1 MGQIELRLDISED
14 EEEERRR
21 PGIDALESAV
31 HEEALEERKR
41 KGMIGQIDLPTKE
54 GRSFPTKKLKDS
66 LLVFVFLA
74 MAAKLVQ

>member
-1 MGQIELRLDISED
+1 MPGRIGQIELKDQLDISED

-41 KGMIGQIDLPTKE
+41 KGMIVQIDL
-54 GRSFPTKKLKDS
+54 D
-66 LLVFVFLA
+66 
-74 MAAKLVQ
+74 

>member
-1 MGQIELRLDISED
+1 MGQIELKDRLDISED

-41 KGMIGQIDLPTKE
+41 KGMMGQIDLPTKE
-54 GRSFPTKKLKDS
+54 GRIFHS
-66 LLVFVFLA
+66 
-74 MAAKLVQ
+74 